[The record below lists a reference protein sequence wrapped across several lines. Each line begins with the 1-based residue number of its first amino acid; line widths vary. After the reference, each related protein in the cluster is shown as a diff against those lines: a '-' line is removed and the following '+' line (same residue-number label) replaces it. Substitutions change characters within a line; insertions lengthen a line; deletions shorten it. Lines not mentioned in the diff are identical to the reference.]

1 MNRERDEQ
9 RYKWTNRNIDEG
21 VENKWTESNEVPLR
35 LPARPLAADIN
46 TVRIHLVRVWT
57 TMPLASARGNAR
69 PCICFPG
76 QSNKRVKAIVRLM
89 AINQILW
96 TYFLRQSVT
105 VRLTSCF
112 TDLYETKQVNLL
124 FSLTKTKLLNPKFV
138 YLWKPL
144 GR

>member
-76 QSNKRVKAIVRLM
+76 QSNKRVKAVVRLM

-96 TYFLRQSVT
+96 TYFLRQIVT
-105 VRLTSCF
+105 VRLTACF
-112 TDLYETKQVNLL
+112 TDLYATKQVNLL

>member
-21 VENKWTESNEVPLR
+21 DENKWIESNEVPLR

-46 TVRIHLVRVWT
+46 TVSIHLVREWT

-96 TYFLRQSVT
+96 TYFLRQIVT
-105 VRLTSCF
+105 VRLTACF
-112 TDLYETKQVNLL
+112 TDLYATKQVNLL